1 MIRAY
6 ATNYLAGNYELCIV
20 NYALII
26 GTLFVVWIMC
36 ENILL
41 T

>member
-1 MIRAY
+1 MAC
-6 ATNYLAGNYELCIV
+6 GVCPDYELCIV